1 MKRILLDELKGG
13 FGLALRRWPMMLTL
27 AGLIAISTVVLSFA
41 LVDVL
46 SQVAVLRGGQQLR
59 KHHAVFFTPYYPL
72 NGEVSQV
79 GGDTVHYLMEVID
92 QRQAYSAIVYN
103 MALDNPDF
111 AGGYPTLVL
120 FGEVVPDLFPDVHLC
135 AQVPCAER
143 GAQVIGEGI
152 DAVDIAGDKIPV
164 EKMLPRGATFFDV
177 NVAGLPLDHR
187 IVVRAPT
194 KIIPQLAPIER
205 EELLTRAV
213 FLNPP
218 DSTVYRFVAGAAQGG
233 LFLVPHRVSVEQ
245 PRRFREIMM
254 RSVMYIMGMLAFLAL
269 AFTTFLSS
277 ARLVMQQERRSF
289 KIRQMY
295 GATPLHISLRIGGF
309 LAAVVL
315 FPQIVLLA
323 LLQIFLLLVGAP
335 APNAPVWVML
345 CLFIVFGVLWS
356 SLTRE
361 VLAKEG
367 LGGW

>member
-1 MKRILLDELKGG
+1 MSRILLDELKGG

-27 AGLIAISTVVLSFA
+27 AGLIALSTAVLSFA

-59 KHHAVFFTPYYPL
+59 KHHAVFFTPYYPW
-72 NGEVSQV
+72 NGVSQV
-79 GGDTVHYLMEVID
+79 RGDTVHYLMEVID

-135 AQVPCAER
+135 APAPCAER
-143 GAQVIGEGI
+143 GAQVVGEVV
-152 DAVDIAGDKIPV
+152 DAVDIGGDRIPV
-164 EKMLPRGATFFDV
+164 EKTLPRGATFFDV

-218 DSTVYRFVAGAAQGG
+218 DSTVYRFVAGAARGD

-254 RSVMYIMGMLAFLAL
+254 RSVMYIVGMLAFLAL
-269 AFTTFLSS
+269 AFMTFMSS

-315 FPQIVLLA
+315 FPQIVLLV

-335 APNAPVWVML
+335 APNAPAWVMV
-345 CLFIVFGVLWS
+345 CLFIVFGVLWF
-356 SLTRE
+356 SLVRE